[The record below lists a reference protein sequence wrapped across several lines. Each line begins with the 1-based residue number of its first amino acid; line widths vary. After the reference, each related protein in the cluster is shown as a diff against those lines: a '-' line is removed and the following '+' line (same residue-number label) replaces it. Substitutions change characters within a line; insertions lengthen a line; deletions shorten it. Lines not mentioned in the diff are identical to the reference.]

1 MSKERLW
8 TRDFVSISLINF
20 LVFLSYFLL
29 MVVIASYAV
38 DKFQASA
45 GEAGLVAGIFIIG
58 ALAGRLGA
66 GRIIVNTG
74 SRTVLITGTVFFVI
88 TSVSYFLAFN
98 LPALV
103 VIRLINGIAF
113 GIASTATG
121 TIVAQIIPIS
131 RHGEGIGFYSLGT
144 VLGVALG
151 PFVGV
156 LLIRHSDFSLVFIV
170 ISLLA
175 FVGLVMSCAVKP
187 PAIGMPEQDR
197 KQTRNGFQFSKFIEY
212 RAIPIS
218 MIMLIV
224 GFSYSVVVAFITLY
238 AREVRLE
245 SAASLYFLTYSA
257 TVLVSR
263 PLSGR
268 LLDFKGTNFVIYP
281 CFFVYAIGMFLF
293 SQAGH
298 EVTLLLSG
306 ALMGLGY
313 GNLISCTQA
322 IAIRSVPPH
331 RLGLATSTYFVL
343 LDLGFGIGPYLLG
356 GLVPYTG
363 YRDLFLL
370 MVGVICAAGA
380 LYYILLG
387 RKKRFCRQT

>member
-1 MSKERLW
+1 MSKEKLW
-8 TRDFVSISLINF
+8 TRDFVTISLINF

-38 DKFQASA
+38 DRFQASA

-58 ALAGRLGA
+58 ALVGRLGA
-66 GRIIVNTG
+66 GRIIINTG
-74 SRTVLITGTVFFVI
+74 SKAVLIAGTVLFVI
-88 TSVSYFLAFN
+88 TSLSYFLAFN

-131 RHGEGIGFYSLGT
+131 RHGEGIGFYSISA

-156 LLIRHSDFSLVFIV
+156 LLIPHSDFSLIFIV
-170 ISLLA
+170 ISLTA
-175 FVGLVMSCAVKP
+175 FVGLAMSVTIKP
-187 PAIGMPEQDR
+187 PAVYMPEQDR
-197 KQTRNGFQFSKFIEY
+197 KQTRSGFQFSKFIEY

-238 AREVRLE
+238 AREARLE

-257 TVLVSR
+257 AVLVSR
-263 PLSGR
+263 PFSGR
-268 LLDFKGTNFVIYP
+268 LLDSKGTNFVVYP
-281 CFFVYAIGMFLF
+281 CFFVYALGMFLF
-293 SQAGH
+293 SRAGN
-298 EVTLLLSG
+298 EAILLLSG

-322 IAIRSVPPH
+322 IAIKSVPPH
-331 RLGLATSTYFVL
+331 RLGTATSTYFVL
-343 LDLGFGIGPYLLG
+343 LDLGFGLGPYLLG

-363 YRDLFLL
+363 YRDLYLL
-370 MVGVICAAGA
+370 MVGIICAAGA
-380 LYYILLG
+380 LYYILIG
-387 RKKRFCRQT
+387 RKKRFGRQL